1 MHIPADLFLR
11 LYYYQYEKHE
21 SPASCGLAIVVS
33 RIRLLKTGDEG
44 EVLQWCLQT
53 VLDSS
58 TVMPACHQSVLA
70 DFWLN
75 ASPCPPLSLQPRPVT
90 LIIIQAYQMKRNT
103 PT

>member
-53 VLDSS
+53 SPRQQHSHARMSS
-58 TVMPACHQSVLA
+58 ER
-70 DFWLN
+70 
-75 ASPCPPLSLQPRPVT
+75 AS
-90 LIIIQAYQMKRNT
+90 
-103 PT
+103 